1 MPTSALRHRVVS
13 YTHGVRYAA
22 ALVAFFCLI
31 VGVSA
36 QNARGFDEAGRTAL
50 SDALKGAVER
60 GDVPAVVGVVVT
72 PNAEIFKAAYGRAAT
87 GQNMPLAPDAIF
99 RVHSLTKPVTSVA
112 AMILVQE
119 KRLQLDDPIDKYLGA
134 PATPRVVATFSE
146 VTGLISTSSPGAP
159 VTVRQLLTHTS
170 GIAYAFS
177 NDVMHRIEQSA
188 PRIAETDVLVH
199 EPGERWTYGP
209 STKLLGDVVE
219 KVSGQTL
226 DAFMASRIFAP
237 LGMVDTAFSVPDEK
251 TSRVVTIHQRQEGK
265 LVETANPA
273 AFPGTVRGDTGLF
286 STAADYGRFVR
297 MLLNG
302 GELEGKRV
310 LDAAT
315 VRAMKTNQIGSLTV
329 EEQPAFN
336 PLLSLPFPSG
346 AGRDGFGFGFQIAR
360 PEKPDKLRRS
370 AGSLSWSGVMNA
382 HFWADPER
390 RVGAVLLMQ
399 VLPFNDERC
408 LALWNTFEE
417 QVYTHLR

>member
-1 MPTSALRHRVVS
+1 MRFAT
-13 YTHGVRYAA
+13 G
-22 ALVAFFCLI
+22 LVALLPLI
-31 VGVSA
+31 VVVSA
-36 QNARGFDEAGRTAL
+36 QSARGFDEAGRHAL
-50 SDALKGAVER
+50 SDALKGAVDR
-60 GDVPAVVGVVVT
+60 GDLPAVAAVVVT
-72 PNAEIFKAAYGRAAT
+72 PNAEIFKAAFGRAAAAQET
-87 GQNMPLAPDAIF
+87 PLAPEAIF

-112 AMILVQE
+112 VMLLVQE
-119 KRLQLDDPIDKYLGA
+119 KRVQLDAPIDTYLGA

-146 VTGLISTSSPGAP
+146 VTGLLSTSTPSAP

-177 NDVMHRIEQSA
+177 NDVMYRIQQSA
-188 PRIAETDVLVH
+188 PRIQETDVLVH

-209 STKLLGDVVE
+209 STKLLGDIIE

-226 DAFMASRIFAP
+226 DVFMASRIFTP
-237 LGMVDTAFSVPDEK
+237 LGMVDTAFAVPDGK
-251 TSRVVTIHQRQEGK
+251 KSRVVAANQRREGK
-265 LVETANPA
+265 IAETPNPA
-273 AFPGTVRGDTGLF
+273 AFNATVRGDSGLF

-315 VRAMKTNQIGSLTV
+315 VRAMSINQIGALTI
-329 EEQPAFN
+329 ETQPALN
-336 PLLSLPFPSG
+336 PALSLAFPSG
-346 AGRDGFGFGFQIAR
+346 SGRDAFGFGFQIAR
-360 PEKPDKLRRS
+360 PDKPDRLRRS

-382 HFWADPER
+382 NFWIDPER